1 MKIYTT
7 DIADIA
13 DIESML
19 ADFEGQL
26 ERFKPKIEYM
36 ESMPQPRRDF
46 HSYNQSQVYI
56 DSQAYL
62 KEKKRLERNIQN
74 FKDILKGMQ
83 KKEEWKK

>member
-46 HSYNQSQVYI
+46 HS
-56 DSQAYL
+56 QAYL
-62 KEKKRLERNIQN
+62 EKNRLQRNIQN